1 MDPWVAGSQAASPL
15 LPVEARGRTSPC
27 IRQSGSEHVSIPRR
41 KGFWTII
48 GLLAVPLWALWP
60 LMAVIAS
67 DSLPTFQFS
76 AINYAVAASTLFLSS
91 RRRPYTSRMIN
102 QQLVSILMVALG
114 VLVGN
119 VLFLYSLKFIAPA
132 QSNVIVYLWPVI
144 LVVLATALGL
154 MTFSPRHIL
163 SVLLALTGAVL
174 VIGPDLATGSW
185 KGVVLAFGSGLA
197 WAVFCVYRIWQGP
210 DAPDA
215 LIAGLTV
222 SSVSAMV
229 IHFMVETTTLPTPLS
244 LFVVIFT
251 GVFPLAVGALCWD
264 YGLRRGD
271 KVVLAVSAY
280 ATPLVSIL
288 ILAAFGRAQLTA
300 GILVGATL
308 IVGGGLVS
316 SRQVRSL

>member
-1 MDPWVAGSQAASPL
+1 
-15 LPVEARGRTSPC
+15 
-27 IRQSGSEHVSIPRR
+27 
-41 KGFWTII
+41 
-48 GLLAVPLWALWP
+48 
-60 LMAVIAS
+60 
-67 DSLPTFQFS
+67 
-76 AINYAVAASTLFLSS
+76 
-91 RRRPYTSRMIN
+91 MIN

-114 VLVGN
+114 LLVGN

-154 MTFSPRHIL
+154 MAFSPRHIM

-185 KGVVLAFGSGLA
+185 IGVALAFGSGFS
-197 WAVFCVYRIWQGP
+197 WAIFCVYRIWQGP

-222 SSVSAMV
+222 SSITAII
-229 IHFMVETTTLPTPLS
+229 IHFMIETTTLPTSLS
-244 LFVVIFT
+244 LFGVIFT
-251 GVFPLAVGALCWD
+251 GIFPLAVGNLCWD

-271 KVVLAVSAY
+271 KVVLAVCAY

-300 GILVGATL
+300 SILVGATL
-308 IVGGGLVS
+308 IVGGGLAS
-316 SRQVRSL
+316 SRQVRSF